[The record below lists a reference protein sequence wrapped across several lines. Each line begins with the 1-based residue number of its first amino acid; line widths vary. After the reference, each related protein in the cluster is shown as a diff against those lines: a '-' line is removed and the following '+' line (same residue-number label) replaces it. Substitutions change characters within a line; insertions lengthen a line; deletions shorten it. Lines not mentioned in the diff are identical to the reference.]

1 MKKIINIILV
11 SLVIFLLSACSQ
23 QDKETTPDS
32 GAAPETETPPETTTD
47 METQSEK
54 SLIMTIAGTEVAV
67 QWENNESVDA
77 LKEYVKDRPLTI
89 EMSMYGGFEQVGEL
103 GTDLPRDD
111 TQINTEPGDIVLYSG
126 DQIVVFYGSNS
137 WGYTRLG
144 HITDLSEE
152 ELAELLGEHDVTIT
166 LEMR

>member
-1 MKKIINIILV
+1 MKKIIKIILV
-11 SLVIFLLSACSQ
+11 SLVILLLSACSQ

-77 LKEYVKDRPLTI
+77 LKKYVKDQPLSV

-103 GTDLPRDD
+103 GTELPRDD
-111 TQINTEPGDIVLYSG
+111 VQITTDAGDIVLYSG
-126 DQIVVFYGSNS
+126 DNIVVFYGSNS
-137 WGYTRLG
+137 WAYTRLG

-152 ELAELLGEHDVTIT
+152 ELAELLGDHDVTIT

>member
-32 GAAPETETPPETTTD
+32 IAAPETETPPETTTD

-67 QWENNESVDA
+67 HGKTMN
-77 LKEYVKDRPLTI
+77 LLT
-89 EMSMYGGFEQVGEL
+89 
-103 GTDLPRDD
+103 
-111 TQINTEPGDIVLYSG
+111 
-126 DQIVVFYGSNS
+126 
-137 WGYTRLG
+137 
-144 HITDLSEE
+144 H
-152 ELAELLGEHDVTIT
+152 
-166 LEMR
+166 

>member
-54 SLIMTIAGTEVAV
+54 SLIMTIAGTEVTV
-67 QWENNESVDA
+67 QWEDNESVDA

-89 EMSMYGGFEQVGEL
+89 EMSRYGGFEQVGEL
-103 GTDLPRDD
+103 GTELPRDD
-111 TQINTEPGDIVLYSG
+111 VQITTDAGDIVLYSG
-126 DQIVVFYGSNS
+126 DNIVVFYGSNS
-137 WGYTRLG
+137 WAYTRLG
-144 HITDLSEE
+144 HIAGLSEE
-152 ELAELLGEHDVTIT
+152 DLAELLGEHDETIT